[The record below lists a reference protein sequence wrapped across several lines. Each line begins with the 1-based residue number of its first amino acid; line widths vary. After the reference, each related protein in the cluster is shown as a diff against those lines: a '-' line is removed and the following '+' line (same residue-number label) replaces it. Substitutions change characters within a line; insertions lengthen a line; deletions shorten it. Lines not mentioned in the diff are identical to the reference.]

1 MHKKQMNILLRISD
15 NEIMGNKKNEKRF
28 EGKGRVGSR
37 QLLLQVLYQ
46 HQKNGDDVDMLMK
59 QSSQLKEYKR
69 IDQDYFASLLEG
81 IVSSKDGLEEIIT
94 PFIDRPIDQIDS
106 IERAI
111 LWIAVFEVSDTDV
124 PNSVAIN
131 EAIELAKSFGAETS
145 FQYINA
151 VLDSYCQSIKN

>member
-1 MHKKQMNILLRISD
+1 MNFLLRISD
-15 NEIMGNKKNEKRF
+15 NEVMTNKKSEKRF

-46 HQKNGDDVDMLMK
+46 HQKNDDDVETLMA
-59 QSSQLKEYKR
+59 QSSNLREYKR
-69 IDQDYFASLLEG
+69 IDQDYFMSLLQG
-81 IVSSKDGLEEIIT
+81 IISSKEVIEESIK
-94 PFIDRPIDQIDS
+94 PQLDRPIDQIDS

-111 LWIAVFEVSDTDV
+111 LWIAVYEINNMDI
-124 PNSVAIN
+124 PNSVVIN

-151 VLDSYCQSIKN
+151 VLDSYCQKIKN

>member
-1 MHKKQMNILLRISD
+1 MNISPRISD
-15 NEIMGNKKNEKRF
+15 NEVMKANKSEKRF

-46 HQKNGDDVDMLMK
+46 HQKNEDDTETLLA
-59 QSSQLKEYKR
+59 QSSDLKEYKR
-69 IDQDYFASLLEG
+69 IDQDYFMVLLKG
-81 IVSSKDGLEEIIT
+81 IISTKEELEESIKSQL
-94 PFIDRPIDQIDS
+94 DRPMNQIDS
-106 IERAI
+106 IEKAI
-111 LWIAVFEVSDTDV
+111 LWIAVYEINNMDI

-151 VLDSYCQSIKN
+151 VLDSYCQTIKN

>member
-1 MHKKQMNILLRISD
+1 MNISPRISD
-15 NEIMGNKKNEKRF
+15 NEVMKANKSEKRF

-46 HQKNGDDVDMLMK
+46 HQKNEDDMETLLA
-59 QSSQLKEYKR
+59 QSSDLKEYKR
-69 IDQDYFASLLEG
+69 IDQDYFMVLLKG
-81 IVSSKDGLEEIIT
+81 IISTKEELEESIKSQL
-94 PFIDRPIDQIDS
+94 DRPMNQIDS
-106 IERAI
+106 IEKAI
-111 LWIAVFEVSDTDV
+111 LWIAVYEINNMDI

-151 VLDSYCQSIKN
+151 VLDSYCQTIKN

>member
-1 MHKKQMNILLRISD
+1 MS
-15 NEIMGNKKNEKRF
+15 NEKNEKRF

-46 HQKNGDDVDMLMK
+46 HQKNDDDVAILMS

-69 IDQDYFASLLEG
+69 IDQEYFKLLLEG
-81 IVSSKDGLEEIIT
+81 IVLSKDDLEKMIA
-94 PFIDRPIDQIDS
+94 PHIDRPIDQIDS

-111 LWIAVFEVSDTDV
+111 IWISVYEISNIDI
-124 PNSVAIN
+124 PNSVVIN
-131 EAIELAKSFGAETS
+131 EAIELAKSFGSETS

-151 VLDSYCQSIKN
+151 VLDSYCQSIKT

>member
-1 MHKKQMNILLRISD
+1 MS
-15 NEIMGNKKNEKRF
+15 NEKNEKRF

-46 HQKNGDDVDMLMK
+46 HQKNDDDVAILMS

-69 IDQDYFASLLEG
+69 IDQEYFKLLLEG
-81 IVSSKDGLEEIIT
+81 IVLSKDDLEKMIA
-94 PFIDRPIDQIDS
+94 PHIDRPIDQIDS

-111 LWIAVFEVSDTDV
+111 IWISVYEISNIDI
-124 PNSVAIN
+124 PNSVVIN
-131 EAIELAKSFGAETS
+131 EAIELAKSFGSETS

-151 VLDSYCQSIKN
+151 VLDSYCQSIKS

>member
-1 MHKKQMNILLRISD
+1 MS
-15 NEIMGNKKNEKRF
+15 NKKNEKRF

-46 HQKNGDDVDMLMK
+46 HQKNDDDVAILMS

-69 IDQDYFASLLEG
+69 IDQEYFKLLLEG
-81 IVSSKDGLEEIIT
+81 IVLSKDDLEKMIA
-94 PFIDRPIDQIDS
+94 PHIDRPIDQIDS

-111 LWIAVFEVSDTDV
+111 IWISVYEISNTDI

-151 VLDSYCQSIKN
+151 VLDSYCQSIKS

>member
-1 MHKKQMNILLRISD
+1 MT
-15 NEIMGNKKNEKRF
+15 NKKSEKRF

-46 HQKNGDDVDMLMK
+46 HQKNDDDVETLMA
-59 QSSQLKEYKR
+59 QSSNLREYKR
-69 IDQDYFASLLEG
+69 IDQDYFMSLLQG
-81 IVSSKDGLEEIIT
+81 IISSKEVIEESIK
-94 PFIDRPIDQIDS
+94 PQLDRPIDQIDS

-111 LWIAVFEVSDTDV
+111 LWIAVYEISNMDI
-124 PNSVAIN
+124 PNPVVIN

>member
-1 MHKKQMNILLRISD
+1 MS
-15 NEIMGNKKNEKRF
+15 NKKNEKRF

-46 HQKNGDDVDMLMK
+46 HQKNDDDVAILMS

-69 IDQDYFASLLEG
+69 IDQEYFKLLLEG
-81 IVSSKDGLEEIIT
+81 IVLSKDDLEKMIA
-94 PFIDRPIDQIDS
+94 PHIDRPIDQIDS

-111 LWIAVFEVSDTDV
+111 IWISVYEISNIDIA
-124 PNSVAIN
+124 NSVVIN

-145 FQYINA
+145 FQGN
-151 VLDSYCQSIKN
+151 

>member
-1 MHKKQMNILLRISD
+1 MNFLLRISD
-15 NEIMGNKKNEKRF
+15 NEVMTNKKSEKRF

-46 HQKNGDDVDMLMK
+46 HQKNDDDVETLMA
-59 QSSQLKEYKR
+59 QSSNLREYKR
-69 IDQDYFASLLEG
+69 IDQDYFMSLLQG
-81 IVSSKDGLEEIIT
+81 IISSKEVIEESIK
-94 PFIDRPIDQIDS
+94 PQLDRPIDQIDS

-111 LWIAVFEVSDTDV
+111 LWIAVYEISNMDI
-124 PNSVAIN
+124 PNPVVIN

-151 VLDSYCQSIKN
+151 VLDSYCQSIKS

>member
-1 MHKKQMNILLRISD
+1 MNISPRISD
-15 NEIMGNKKNEKRF
+15 NEVMKANKSEKRF

-46 HQKNGDDVDMLMK
+46 HQKNEDDTETLMA
-59 QSSQLKEYKR
+59 QSSNLKEYKR
-69 IDQDYFASLLEG
+69 IDQDYFMVLLKG
-81 IVSSKDGLEEIIT
+81 IISTKEELEESIKSQL
-94 PFIDRPIDQIDS
+94 DRPMNQIDS
-106 IERAI
+106 IEKAI
-111 LWIAVFEVSDTDV
+111 LWIAVYEINNMDI

-151 VLDSYCQSIKN
+151 VLDSYCQTIKN

>member
-1 MHKKQMNILLRISD
+1 MS
-15 NEIMGNKKNEKRF
+15 NEKNEKRF

-46 HQKNGDDVDMLMK
+46 HQKNDDDVAILMS

-69 IDQDYFASLLEG
+69 IDQEYFKLLLEG
-81 IVSSKDGLEEIIT
+81 IVLSKDDLEKMIA
-94 PFIDRPIDQIDS
+94 PHIDRPIDQIDS

-111 LWIAVFEVSDTDV
+111 IWISVYEISNIDI

-131 EAIELAKSFGAETS
+131 EAIELAKSFGSETS

-151 VLDSYCQSIKN
+151 VLDSYCQSIKS

>member
-1 MHKKQMNILLRISD
+1 MP
-15 NEIMGNKKNEKRF
+15 NKKNEKRF

-46 HQKNGDDVDMLMK
+46 HQKNDDDVGTLMK

-69 IDQDYFASLLEG
+69 IDQEYFKLLLEG
-81 IVSSKDGLEEIIT
+81 IVLSKDELEEMIS
-94 PFIDRPIDQIDS
+94 PHIDRPIDQIDS

-111 LWIAVFEVSDTDV
+111 LWISVYEISNTDI
-124 PNSVAIN
+124 PNTVAIN

-151 VLDSYCQSIKN
+151 VLDSYCQSIKT

>member
-1 MHKKQMNILLRISD
+1 MNISPRISD
-15 NEIMGNKKNEKRF
+15 NEVMKANKSEKRF

-46 HQKNGDDVDMLMK
+46 HQKNEDDTETLMA
-59 QSSQLKEYKR
+59 QSSDLKEYKR
-69 IDQDYFASLLEG
+69 IDQEYFMVLLEG
-81 IVSSKDGLEEIIT
+81 IISTKKELEESIKSQL
-94 PFIDRPIDQIDS
+94 DRPMNQIDS
-106 IERAI
+106 IEKAI
-111 LWIAVFEVSDTDV
+111 LWIAVYEINNMDI

-151 VLDSYCQSIKN
+151 VLDSYCRTIKN

>member
-1 MHKKQMNILLRISD
+1 MS
-15 NEIMGNKKNEKRF
+15 NKKNEKRF

-46 HQKNGDDVDMLMK
+46 HQKNDDDVAILMS

-69 IDQDYFASLLEG
+69 IDQEYFKLLLEG
-81 IVSSKDGLEEIIT
+81 IFLSKDDLEKMIA
-94 PFIDRPIDQIDS
+94 PHIDRPIDQIDS

-111 LWIAVFEVSDTDV
+111 IWISVYEISNTDI

-151 VLDSYCQSIKN
+151 VLDSYCQSIKS

>member
-1 MHKKQMNILLRISD
+1 MNFLLRISD
-15 NEIMGNKKNEKRF
+15 NEVMTNKKSEKRF

-46 HQKNGDDVDMLMK
+46 HQKNDDDVETLMA
-59 QSSQLKEYKR
+59 QSSNLREYKR
-69 IDQDYFASLLEG
+69 IDQDYFMSLLQG
-81 IVSSKDGLEEIIT
+81 IISSKEVIEESIK
-94 PFIDRPIDQIDS
+94 PQLDRPIDQIDS

-111 LWIAVFEVSDTDV
+111 LWIAVYEISNMDI
-124 PNSVAIN
+124 PNPVVIN
-131 EAIELAKSFGAETS
+131 EAIELAKSFGSETS

>member
-1 MHKKQMNILLRISD
+1 MP
-15 NEIMGNKKNEKRF
+15 NKKNEKRF

-46 HQKNGDDVDMLMK
+46 HQKNDDDVGTLMK

-69 IDQDYFASLLEG
+69 IDQDYFKLLLEG
-81 IVSSKDGLEEIIT
+81 IVLSKDELEEIIS
-94 PFIDRPIDQIDS
+94 PHIDRPIDQIDS

-111 LWIAVFEVSDTDV
+111 IWISVYEISNTDI
-124 PNSVAIN
+124 PNSAAIN

-151 VLDSYCQSIKN
+151 VLDSYCQSIKT

>member
-1 MHKKQMNILLRISD
+1 MH
-15 NEIMGNKKNEKRF
+15 NKKNEKRF

-46 HQKNGDDVDMLMK
+46 HQKNDDDVATLMK
-59 QSSQLKEYKR
+59 QSSHLKEYKR
-69 IDQDYFASLLEG
+69 IDQDYFKLLLEG
-81 IVSSKDGLEEIIT
+81 IVLSKDDLEKMIT
-94 PFIDRPIDQIDS
+94 PHIDRPIDQIDS

-111 LWIAVFEVSDTDV
+111 IWISVYEISNTDI

-151 VLDSYCQSIKN
+151 VLDSYCQSIKT

>member
-1 MHKKQMNILLRISD
+1 MP
-15 NEIMGNKKNEKRF
+15 NKKNEKRF

-46 HQKNGDDVDMLMK
+46 HQKNDDDVGTLMK

-69 IDQDYFASLLEG
+69 IDQEYFKLLLEG
-81 IVSSKDGLEEIIT
+81 IVLSKDELEEIIS
-94 PFIDRPIDQIDS
+94 PHIDRPIDQIDS

-111 LWIAVFEVSDTDV
+111 LWISVYEISNTDI

-151 VLDSYCQSIKN
+151 VLDSYCQSIKT

>member
-1 MHKKQMNILLRISD
+1 MLRISD
-15 NEIMGNKKNEKRF
+15 NEVMTNKKSEKRF

-46 HQKNGDDVDMLMK
+46 HQKNDDDVETLMA
-59 QSSQLKEYKR
+59 QSSNLREYKR
-69 IDQDYFASLLEG
+69 IDQDYFMSLLQG
-81 IVSSKDGLEEIIT
+81 IISSKEVIEESIK
-94 PFIDRPIDQIDS
+94 PQLDRPIDQIDS

-111 LWIAVFEVSDTDV
+111 LWIAVYEISNMDI
-124 PNSVAIN
+124 PNPVVIN

>member
-1 MHKKQMNILLRISD
+1 MNISQRISD
-15 NEIMGNKKNEKRF
+15 NEVMITKKSEKRF

-46 HQKNGDDVDMLMK
+46 HQKNDDDTETLK
-59 QSSQLKEYKR
+59 AQSSDLKEYKR
-69 IDQDYFASLLEG
+69 IDQEYFMVLLEG
-81 IVSSKDGLEEIIT
+81 IISTKKELEESIKSQL
-94 PFIDRPIDQIDS
+94 DRPMNQIDS
-106 IERAI
+106 IEKAI
-111 LWIAVFEVSDTDV
+111 LWIAVYEINNMDI

-151 VLDSYCQSIKN
+151 VLDSYCQTIKN

>member
-1 MHKKQMNILLRISD
+1 MNISLRISD
-15 NEIMGNKKNEKRF
+15 NEVMKANKSEKRF

-46 HQKNGDDVDMLMK
+46 HQKNEDDTETLLA
-59 QSSQLKEYKR
+59 QSSDLKEYKR
-69 IDQDYFASLLEG
+69 IDQDYFMVLLKG
-81 IVSSKDGLEEIIT
+81 IISTKEELEESIKSQL
-94 PFIDRPIDQIDS
+94 DRPMNQIDS
-106 IERAI
+106 IEKAI
-111 LWIAVFEVSDTDV
+111 LWIAVYEINNMDI

-151 VLDSYCQSIKN
+151 VLDSYCQTIKN

>member
-1 MHKKQMNILLRISD
+1 MNISPRISD
-15 NEIMGNKKNEKRF
+15 NEVMKANKSEKRF

-46 HQKNGDDVDMLMK
+46 HQKNEDDTETLMA
-59 QSSQLKEYKR
+59 QSSDLKEYKR
-69 IDQDYFASLLEG
+69 IDQDYFMVLLKG
-81 IVSSKDGLEEIIT
+81 IISTKEELEESIKSQL
-94 PFIDRPIDQIDS
+94 DRPMNQIDS
-106 IERAI
+106 IEKAI
-111 LWIAVFEVSDTDV
+111 LWIAVYEINNMDI

-151 VLDSYCQSIKN
+151 VLDSYCQTIKN

>member
-1 MHKKQMNILLRISD
+1 MNISPRISD
-15 NEIMGNKKNEKRF
+15 NEVMKANKSEKRF

-46 HQKNGDDVDMLMK
+46 HQKNDDDTETLMT
-59 QSSQLKEYKR
+59 QSSNLKEYKR
-69 IDQDYFASLLEG
+69 IDQDYFMTLLEG
-81 IVSSKDGLEEIIT
+81 IISSKESIEQSIQPQL
-94 PFIDRPIDQIDS
+94 DRPMDQIDS
-106 IERAI
+106 IEKAI
-111 LWIAVFEVSDTDV
+111 LWIAVYEINNMDI

-151 VLDSYCQSIKN
+151 VLDSYCQTIKN

>member
-1 MHKKQMNILLRISD
+1 LLRISD
-15 NEIMGNKKNEKRF
+15 NEVMTNKKSEKRF

-46 HQKNGDDVDMLMK
+46 HQKNDDDVETLMA
-59 QSSQLKEYKR
+59 QSSNLREYKR
-69 IDQDYFASLLEG
+69 IDQDYFMSLLQG
-81 IVSSKDGLEEIIT
+81 IISSKEVIEESIK
-94 PFIDRPIDQIDS
+94 PQLDRPIDQIDS

-111 LWIAVFEVSDTDV
+111 LWIAVYEISNMDI
-124 PNSVAIN
+124 PNPVVIN